1 MEESVYLTNEQ
12 ARRFMLLKHGLLGDY
27 RYSGKQGVLE
37 YICQAASYACSMVI
51 LACRTSSGLLPQTS
65 SIAVTSRMIM
75 NDGSTTANVA
85 MRAPTIPA

>member
-37 YICQAASYACSMVI
+37 YICQAGCIQFDPIDVCGRSPELVLHARMTMEQAYEAAWHIYS
-51 LACRTSSGLLPQTS
+51 RTPCLPEYL
-65 SIAVTSRMIM
+65 
-75 NDGSTTANVA
+75 
-85 MRAPTIPA
+85 

>member
-37 YICQAASYACSMVI
+37 YICQAGCI
-51 LACRTSSGLLPQTS
+51 QFDP
-65 SIAVTSRMIM
+65 IE
-75 NDGSTTANVA
+75 
-85 MRAPTIPA
+85 